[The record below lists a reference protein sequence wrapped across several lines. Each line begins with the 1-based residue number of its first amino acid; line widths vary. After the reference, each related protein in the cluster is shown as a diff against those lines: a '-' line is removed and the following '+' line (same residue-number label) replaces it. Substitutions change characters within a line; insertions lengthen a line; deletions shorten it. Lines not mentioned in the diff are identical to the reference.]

1 MLDSVT
7 IDEREN
13 IEGRNKRAEEALNNI
28 FFKYCAKYCPN
39 LKCGVKI

>member
-13 IEGRNKRAEEALNNI
+13 IEGRNKRAEEALNSI